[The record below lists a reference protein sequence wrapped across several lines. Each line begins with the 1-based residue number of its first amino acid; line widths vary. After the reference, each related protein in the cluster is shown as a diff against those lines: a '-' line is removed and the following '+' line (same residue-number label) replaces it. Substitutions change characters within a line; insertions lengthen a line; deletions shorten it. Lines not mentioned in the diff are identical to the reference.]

1 MYRPPYALPRLLQTQ
16 ARDRYSGRRRGRP
29 PQEPQGLFRSYARRD
44 DEHHDLS
51 DHHRLYPLHL
61 HGLREAGSDLHDGEH
76 PVRGIRGLPLH
87 VARPPRRRRQPRHV
101 APLRQAAPDLTFPLA
116 GRGRD
121 GHLRNTPVARLR
133 RNLVLALALGAAVYL
148 ILAALSYVVR
158 FFRWTY
164 YLRVL
169 KVSVPTGINAA
180 IFMSG
185 LSMTISPGKL
195 GEVLK
200 SVFVRRA
207 TGAPIA
213 RTAPAV
219 FAERATDGT
228 GMVLWGFL
236 GAFALDLP
244 PWTMLIFLALAAFGI
259 AVLRSKRLS
268 LAAESVLSKLPLVNR
283 LAPHLS
289 DFHGASNELLG
300 TRPLLVGTAIS
311 FCSWGLECAGV
322 YLCAVGLGVEGP
334 FLLIVFVFALSS
346 LLGVLSM
353 LPGGIGAVEAGLYG
367 QFVAVANLSTG
378 LAGALTLVIRLATL
392 WFATLL
398 GICGLLLVRLMLG
411 DAPLEPHEK

>member
-1 MYRPPYALPRLLQTQ
+1 M
-16 ARDRYSGRRRGRP
+16 
-29 PQEPQGLFRSYARRD
+29 E
-44 DEHHDLS
+44 
-51 DHHRLYPLHL
+51 
-61 HGLREAGSDLHDGEH
+61 
-76 PVRGIRGLPLH
+76 
-87 VARPPRRRRQPRHV
+87 
-101 APLRQAAPDLTFPLA
+101 
-116 GRGRD
+116 
-121 GHLRNTPVARLR
+121 RLR

-148 ILAALSYVVR
+148 ILAVLSDLGDLAAALDGFDYALIPAILGLVALSYAVR

-169 KVSVPTGINAA
+169 KVSVPTRINAA
-180 IFMSG
+180 IFASG

-200 SVFVRRA
+200 SVFVRNV

-219 FAERATDGT
+219 VAERATDGT

-244 PWTMLIFLALAAFGI
+244 PWTMVIFLVLAVFGI
-259 AVLRSKRLS
+259 AVLRSERLS
-268 LAAESVLSKLPLVNR
+268 LAAESILSKLPLVNR
-283 LAPHLS
+283 LAPHLR

-311 FCSWGLECAGV
+311 FFSWGLECVGV

-398 GICGLLLVRLMLG
+398 GICGLLLVRRLLG
-411 DAPLEPHEK
+411 DAPLEPHEQ

>member
-1 MYRPPYALPRLLQTQ
+1 
-16 ARDRYSGRRRGRP
+16 
-29 PQEPQGLFRSYARRD
+29 
-44 DEHHDLS
+44 
-51 DHHRLYPLHL
+51 
-61 HGLREAGSDLHDGEH
+61 
-76 PVRGIRGLPLH
+76 
-87 VARPPRRRRQPRHV
+87 
-101 APLRQAAPDLTFPLA
+101 
-116 GRGRD
+116 
-121 GHLRNTPVARLR
+121 VARLR

-148 ILAALSYVVR
+148 ILAVLSDLGELAAALDSFDYALIPAILGFVALSYVVR

-169 KVSVPTGINAA
+169 KVSVPMGINAA
-180 IFMSG
+180 IFTSG

-200 SVFVRRA
+200 SVFVRNV

-219 FAERATDGT
+219 VAERATDGT

-244 PWTMLIFLALAAFGI
+244 PWTMLIFLVLAVFAI
-259 AVLRSKRLS
+259 VVLRSKRLS

-283 LAPHLS
+283 LAPHLR

-311 FCSWGLECAGV
+311 FFSWGLECAGV
-322 YLCAVGLGVEGP
+322 YLCAVGLGVDRP

-367 QFVAVANLSTG
+367 QFVAVANLPTG

-398 GICGLLLVRLMLG
+398 GICGLLLVRRLLG
-411 DAPLEPHEK
+411 DAPLEPHEQ

>member
-1 MYRPPYALPRLLQTQ
+1 V
-16 ARDRYSGRRRGRP
+16 
-29 PQEPQGLFRSYARRD
+29 E
-44 DEHHDLS
+44 
-51 DHHRLYPLHL
+51 
-61 HGLREAGSDLHDGEH
+61 
-76 PVRGIRGLPLH
+76 
-87 VARPPRRRRQPRHV
+87 
-101 APLRQAAPDLTFPLA
+101 
-116 GRGRD
+116 
-121 GHLRNTPVARLR
+121 RLR
-133 RNLVLALALGAAVYL
+133 RNLVLAVALGAAVYL
-148 ILAALSYVVR
+148 FLAVLSDLGELAAALESFDYALIPAILGLVALSYVVR

-169 KVSVPTGINAA
+169 EVSVPTPINAA
-180 IFMSG
+180 IFTSG

-200 SVFVRRA
+200 SVFVRRV

-219 FAERATDGT
+219 VAERATDGT

-244 PWTMLIFLALAAFGI
+244 PWTMLVFLALAAFGI

-283 LAPHLS
+283 LAPHLRV
-289 DFHGASNELLG
+289 FYGASNELLG
-300 TRPLLVGTAIS
+300 TRPLLVGTAFS
-311 FCSWGLECAGV
+311 FCSWGVECAGV
-322 YLCAVGLGVEGP
+322 YLCAVGLGVEAP

-411 DAPLEPHEK
+411 DGPLGPHEK

>member
-1 MYRPPYALPRLLQTQ
+1 V
-16 ARDRYSGRRRGRP
+16 
-29 PQEPQGLFRSYARRD
+29 E
-44 DEHHDLS
+44 
-51 DHHRLYPLHL
+51 
-61 HGLREAGSDLHDGEH
+61 
-76 PVRGIRGLPLH
+76 
-87 VARPPRRRRQPRHV
+87 
-101 APLRQAAPDLTFPLA
+101 
-116 GRGRD
+116 
-121 GHLRNTPVARLR
+121 RLR

-148 ILAALSYVVR
+148 ILAVLSDLGELAAALDSFDYALIPAILGLVALSYVVR

-169 KVSVPTGINAA
+169 KVSVPMGINAA
-180 IFMSG
+180 IFTSG

-200 SVFVRRA
+200 SVFVRNV

-219 FAERATDGT
+219 VAERATDGT

-244 PWTMLIFLALAAFGI
+244 PWTMVIFLVLAVFGI

-268 LAAESVLSKLPLVNR
+268 LAAERILSKLPLVNR
-283 LAPHLS
+283 LAPHLRV
-289 DFHGASNELLG
+289 FHGASNELLG

-311 FCSWGLECAGV
+311 FFSWGLECTGV
-322 YLCAVGLGVEGP
+322 YLCAVGLGVDRP

-367 QFVAVANLSTG
+367 QFVAIANLSTG
-378 LAGALTLVIRLATL
+378 VAGALTLVIRLATL

-398 GICGLLLVRLMLG
+398 GICGLLLVRHLLG
-411 DAPLEPHEK
+411 DAPLEPHDQ

>member
-1 MYRPPYALPRLLQTQ
+1 
-16 ARDRYSGRRRGRP
+16 
-29 PQEPQGLFRSYARRD
+29 
-44 DEHHDLS
+44 
-51 DHHRLYPLHL
+51 
-61 HGLREAGSDLHDGEH
+61 
-76 PVRGIRGLPLH
+76 
-87 VARPPRRRRQPRHV
+87 
-101 APLRQAAPDLTFPLA
+101 
-116 GRGRD
+116 
-121 GHLRNTPVARLR
+121 
-133 RNLVLALALGAAVYL
+133 
-148 ILAALSYVVR
+148 
-158 FFRWTY
+158 
-164 YLRVL
+164 
-169 KVSVPTGINAA
+169 
-180 IFMSG
+180 
-185 LSMTISPGKL
+185 MTISPGKL

-200 SVFVRRA
+200 CVFVRDA

-219 FAERATDGT
+219 VAERATDGT

-244 PWTMLIFLALAAFGI
+244 PWTMLLFLALAAFGI

-283 LAPHLS
+283 LAPHLG

-300 TRPLLVGTAIS
+300 TKPLLVGTAIS
-311 FCSWGLECAGV
+311 FFSWGLECIGV
-322 YLCAVGLGVEGP
+322 YLCAVGLGVDRP
-334 FLLIVFVFALSS
+334 FLLIVFVFAVSS

-398 GICGLLLVRLMLG
+398 GICGLLLVRRLLG
-411 DAPLEPHEK
+411 DASIEPDKT